1 MSNALFVIAGKE
13 FADSF
18 RNRTI
23 LAIFAIFFAI
33 TIIGMIGGISQY
45 QEIIDSYN
53 EHLAIIGPE
62 ERDLMEGFMDY
73 RPSTM
78 IIFSS
83 VGSLLVTMGALLGIT
98 AGFDLI
104 TREREAQSLK
114 ILLSHP
120 VFRDEVINGKAIG
133 AGGALAA
140 VFAATIGISVALL
153 LIAGIVPAGDEWSSI
168 LIFAISAFLM
178 IIAYFAIALCMS
190 ALSET
195 SGAALI
201 YTLII
206 FIILSSLIPVLIQ
219 HGAADAIAGEQPKMP
234 QTFYSDMEVVVYGE
248 GEGEPKMQP
257 IRFDDEEF
265 TKYRE
270 DMEAWWSRRQAVID
284 TASLFSPTMS
294 FEKISTNLML
304 KSTFGSTRSISA
316 AYSSVSVFG
325 SDDGIIAQI
334 IALLAFPAV
343 FFGIAYIRF
352 MRMDLR

>member
-13 FADSF
+13 FSDSF

-33 TIIGMIGGISQY
+33 MIIGMISGISQY
-45 QEIIDSYN
+45 QDIINSYN
-53 EHLAIIGPE
+53 EHLAIIGSQGE
-62 ERDLMEGFMDY
+62 EFMGGFMDY

-83 VGSLLVTMGALLGIT
+83 VGSLLVTMGSLLGIT
-98 AGFDLI
+98 VGFDLI
-104 TREREAQSLK
+104 TREREAKTLR

-153 LIAGIVPAGDEWSSI
+153 LIAGIVPSGDEWSSI
-168 LIFAISAFLM
+168 MIFAISAFLM

-206 FIILSSLIPVLIQ
+206 FIILSSLLPVLIQ
-219 HGAADAIAGEQPKMP
+219 HGVADAIAGEQPKMP
-234 QTFYSDMEVVVYGE
+234 QIFYSDTVSVYGE
-248 GEGEPKMQP
+248 GEVGAKS
-257 IRFDDEEF
+257 IRLDDDDFQRYQEEIQ
-265 TKYRE
+265 
-270 DMEAWWSRRQAVID
+270 AWWSRRQAIID
-284 TASLFSPTMS
+284 TASLFSPTMN
-294 FEKISTNLML
+294 FEKISTTLML
-304 KSTFGSTRSISA
+304 KSTFGSGESISA
-316 AYSSVSVFG
+316 MYSSVTTFG
-325 SDDGIIAQI
+325 SDDGIIAHI
-334 IALLAFPAV
+334 IALLALPAI
-343 FFGIAYIRF
+343 FFGIAYMRF